1 MITPELEEF
10 LSHTYTIRTQLK
22 AVFQPEVVDHIMRLI
37 AQDNAARKL
46 QKLSEEYEKE
56 LTQQPSEE
64 K

>member
-1 MITPELEEF
+1 MITSELEEF

-22 AVFQPEVVDHIMRLI
+22 AIFQPEIVDYIMKLI
-37 AQDNAARKL
+37 VQDNAARKL

-56 LTQQPSEE
+56 LAQQPSEE

>member
-1 MITPELEEF
+1 MITPELKEF

-22 AVFQPEVVDHIMRLI
+22 TVFQPEVVDHIMKLI
-37 AQDNAARKL
+37 VQDNAARKL

-56 LTQQPSEE
+56 LAQQTSEE